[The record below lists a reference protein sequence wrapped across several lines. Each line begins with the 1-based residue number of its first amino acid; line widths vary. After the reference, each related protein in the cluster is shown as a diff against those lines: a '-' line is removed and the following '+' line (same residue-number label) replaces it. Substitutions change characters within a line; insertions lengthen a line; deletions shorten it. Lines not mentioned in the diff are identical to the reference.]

1 MPIIY
6 PKKIRDALRS
16 IDLSMLRKEIERLGY
31 EFVREG
37 HYSKEKEPFD
47 HCNYLHYLHPES
59 KVAIRIGYDYGFL
72 MTKDNSKDLI
82 FEICWA
88 RDDMRWWRDITP
100 DFRKDC
106 WRKVSN
112 RYLTANK

>member
-6 PKKIRDALRS
+6 PKKIRDAMQS
-16 IDLSMLRKEIERLGY
+16 IDLSVLRKEIESLGY

-37 HYSKEKEPFD
+37 HYSKEKEPFWF
-47 HCNYLHYLHPES
+47 CNYLHYLHPVT

-72 MTKDNSKDLI
+72 RTKEDSKDLI

-88 RDDMRWWRDITP
+88 RDDMRWWSHITP
-100 DFRKDC
+100 DFRKQC
-106 WRKVSN
+106 WRKVSK
-112 RYLTANK
+112 RYINK